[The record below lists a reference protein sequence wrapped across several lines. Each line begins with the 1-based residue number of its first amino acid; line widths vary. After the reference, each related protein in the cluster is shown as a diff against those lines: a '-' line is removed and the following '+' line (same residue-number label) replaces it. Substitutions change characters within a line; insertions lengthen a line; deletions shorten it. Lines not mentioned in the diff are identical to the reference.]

1 MVFFKTTQ
9 KIGRLR
15 LCQSLSTLCKFVNA
29 LLMFFFQCTQQR
41 PTLTMSKF
49 VYVLY
54 ICTYW
59 WWSSFHLYYQ
69 QKTDWHWLC
78 QSHSTFC
85 YNGDGLLSTFL
96 SFPSVTSPPKQYY
109 FGDGPKSTKEGWQ
122 KFLLSFSMYFCGNF
136 AKNAV
141 KLHLFFNF
149 FGIFCNFSHFYR
161 IFRISRIFIAFTDFY
176 RIYGFLSHFSHLQIN
191 LRILRFSPLFYGNFL
206 R

>member
-9 KIGRLR
+9 KIDRLR

-85 YNGDGLLSTFL
+85 YTGDGLLSTFL

-122 KFLLSFSMYFCGNF
+122 KFLLQKMIQKVSFWVFWIIFWPFLYF
-136 AKNAV
+136 
-141 KLHLFFNF
+141 LHFLR
-149 FGIFCNFSHFYR
+149 FSATFW
-161 IFRISRIFIAFTDFY
+161 A
-176 RIYGFLSHFSHLQIN
+176 
-191 LRILRFSPLFYGNFL
+191 ILRFL
-206 R
+206 RIFW